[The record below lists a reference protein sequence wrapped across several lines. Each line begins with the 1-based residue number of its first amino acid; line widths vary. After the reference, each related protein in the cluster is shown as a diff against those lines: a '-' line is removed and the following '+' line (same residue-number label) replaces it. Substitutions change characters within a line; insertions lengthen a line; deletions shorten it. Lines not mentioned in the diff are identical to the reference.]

1 MKTNNVG
8 LLIQVELITLLMI
21 FLIISIFIS
30 ELIVIVELSAAA
42 TLLAMSYNNH
52 KLFSRKNMT
61 ALYLFTGIVFLV
73 MSIIDY
79 IEVL

>member
-42 TLLAMSYNNH
+42 TLLVMAYNNQ
-52 KLFSRKNMT
+52 KLFSRKHMT
-61 ALYLFTGIVFLV
+61 GLYLFTGIVFLI